1 MWEELKDRI
10 RNRKN
15 ELLPFGWDDDE
26 DLEELESRKK
36 FERLVDRYRSSV
48 HLILLALFMV
58 YATNVHP

>member
-15 ELLPFGWDDDE
+15 ELLSFGWDDDE

-36 FERLVDRYRSSV
+36 FETLVDRYRS
-48 HLILLALFMV
+48 
-58 YATNVHP
+58 